1 MTVNSKKFLGQ
12 CLVVLCLAVGIYHM
26 AANWYGLLQPLFHTS
41 MHLSAMILIA
51 FLVSREG
58 KDDLAVF
65 QALNLVLGLIAASA
79 FIYSAIYHIEIQER
93 GLFPNMADK
102 VFALVAIA
110 AVLETTR
117 RYYGLALPIIAL
129 VVLTYAFLGGYMPSG
144 WGHSAWDWDFL
155 TYTIFMGSDGIFGV
169 AAKVSATLI
178 FTFVMLGAFLER
190 VGATE
195 RIIGF
200 ATELTAPFSGGPAK
214 VAILASGLMGTI
226 SGSAVANVAATGRF
240 TIPMMISGGFRP
252 KFAAGVEAVASTGG
266 LLMPPIMGAGAFVM
280 AEILGISY
288 WKIAAAAIVPAL
300 LFYLVVFL
308 SVHFEARRL
317 GLDGQTREVGV
328 LKSVAT
334 AAPFLLPIVV
344 LIGFISMDVSPIRA
358 ALYTIVFVVGL
369 AVFIVRPLTPSALI
383 DALVQGTREA
393 VPIACAC
400 ACAGIIIGVL
410 TGTGFAIKFSSML
423 VSMSDGI
430 PLLTLFLSMVVVIF
444 LGMALP
450 ATASYLVGAAVVAV
464 PLIKLGYPPLAVHLF
479 VFYFANLAH
488 ITPPVDLAT
497 YAGASI
503 AKANPLE
510 ASFSALK
517 IGLIAF
523 LLPYAFISQP
533 VLLLIDFEW
542 LSFVTAFLTAVG
554 GAFILGAGITGWFQW
569 PLPGWARVV
578 TVAGGISLIQ
588 PDIRIGLV
596 GLGLSIMAWLLSRW
610 HVSNRST
617 EERRASR
624 GDLPGS

>member
-1 MTVNSKKFLGQ
+1 MSVNVSKIYGQ
-12 CLVVLCLAVGIYHM
+12 SLMVLCLVVGIYHIC
-26 AANWYGLLQPLFHTS
+26 ANWYGLLQPLFHTS
-41 MHLSAMILIA
+41 MHLAAMILIA
-51 FLVSREG
+51 FVVTREG
-58 KDDLAVF
+58 KDDRNVIRFLNVAV
-65 QALNLVLGLIAASA
+65 GLIGASA
-79 FIYSAIYHIEIQER
+79 FLYSAIYHIEIQER
-93 GLFPNMADK
+93 GLFPNLTDK
-102 VFALVAIA
+102 LFALVAIA

-117 RYYGLALPIIAL
+117 RYYGLALPIIAIA
-129 VVLTYAFLGGYMPSG
+129 VLIYAFLGGNMPSG

-155 TYTIFMGSDGIFGV
+155 TYTIFMGTDGIFGV

-200 ATELTAPFSGGPAK
+200 ATDLTAPYSGGPAK

-288 WKIAAAAIVPAL
+288 WQIAIAAAVPAA

-308 SVHFEARRL
+308 SVHFEARRI
-317 GLDGQTREVGV
+317 GLTGQAREVGI
-328 LKSVAT
+328 LKSIVT

-344 LIGFISMDVSPIRA
+344 LIGFISMDISPIRA
-358 ALYTIVFVVGL
+358 ALYTIGFVVGL
-369 AVFIVRPLTPSALI
+369 AVFIVRPLTPKVLVE
-383 DALVQGTREA
+383 ALVQGTREA

-410 TGTGFAIKFSSML
+410 SGTGFAIKFSSML
-423 VSMSDGI
+423 VSMSDGV

-464 PLIKLGYPPLAVHLF
+464 PLVKIGYPPLAVHLF

-523 LLPYAFISQP
+523 LLPYSFINQP
-533 VLLLIDFEW
+533 VLLLIDFE
-542 LSFVTAFLTAVG
+542 LFRFAIAFFTAMAGAV
-554 GAFILGAGITGWFQW
+554 ILGAGITGWFMW
-569 PLPGWARVV
+569 PLPVWTRSVMILC
-578 TVAGGISLIQ
+578 GICLIQ
-588 PDIRIGLV
+588 PDYRLGLV
-596 GLGLSIMAWLLSRW
+596 GLLVAVSSWLLSRW
-610 HVSNRST
+610 QVSKRSFS
-617 EERRASR
+617 A
-624 GDLPGS
+624 